1 MSPKKG
7 LALSH
12 HRGKGGLQKRLRMAL
27 TAWMG
32 TWLCIWSFITL
43 ADNPF
48 PDTDITLVIPFGP
61 GGATDVLFRD
71 ISAEAQTY
79 LDTAIN
85 IVNIA
90 GSGATRG
97 SQSVKDAEADGHTLL
112 GSHQTIDLAYFAEL
126 SAYSHDAFA
135 PVALLTRTVN
145 IPATYP
151 GHAAQHASDI
161 PALVAEQAEPLTFG
175 VVPTSTDHFFWLH
188 FFQQTGIDAQD
199 IVFIHY
205 PDTGSQVTALL
216 AGEIDFAMLNL
227 PSASELFATSA
238 LTPLGVASDARLTAL
253 PAVPTLQEQGIEL
266 VNTTDRGVF
275 APLNTPPER
284 LAILAS
290 AFEQALAQPKL
301 ARTIEHSHG
310 SLIDYRP
317 LNDYA
322 DYLNHQYTLLKSL
335 SESVAF
341 ER

>member
-7 LALSH
+7 LALRH
-12 HRGKGGLQKRLRMAL
+12 HRGKSGLNKRLKMAL
-27 TAWMG
+27 TVWVG
-32 TWLCIWSFITL
+32 TWLCMWSFTTL
-43 ADNPF
+43 ADKPF
-48 PDTDITLVIPFGP
+48 PDTDITLVVPFGP

-79 LDTAIN
+79 LDTSIN

-97 SQSVKDAEADGHTLL
+97 SQTVKDAEADGHTLL
-112 GSHQTIDLAYFAEL
+112 GSHQTIDLAYFAGL
-126 SAYSHDAFA
+126 SAYSHQAFA

-145 IPATYP
+145 IPATYS
-151 GHAAQHASDI
+151 GHTAQLASDI
-161 PALVAEQAEPLTFG
+161 PVLVAEQVEPLMFG
-175 VVPTSTDHFFWLH
+175 IIPSSTDHFFWLH
-188 FFQQTGIDAQD
+188 FFHQTGINPQD
-199 IVFIHY
+199 IAFIHY
-205 PDTGSQVTALL
+205 PDTGAQVAALL

-227 PSASELFATSA
+227 PSASQLFATNA
-238 LTPLGVASDARLTAL
+238 LTPLGVAGEARLTGL
-253 PAVPTLQEQGIEL
+253 PAVPTLLEQGIEL

-275 APLNTPPER
+275 APFNTSPER
-284 LAILAS
+284 LAILAN
-290 AFEQALAQPKL
+290 AFEQALTQPKL

-317 LNDYA
+317 LNNYA